1 MKVKKGIFHNPI
13 LPYVLVAPQLIITL
27 LFFFWPAGQAIIQAF
42 LISDPFG
49 GGSEFV
55 WFENFQ
61 NVLSSPEYL
70 HSVITTLI
78 FSGLTA
84 LISMSSGLAI
94 AVMVN
99 RIKVSK
105 KLLQSMLIWP
115 YAIAPAM
122 AGVLWVFLLHPT
134 FGAIGYFLI
143 HNLGFDWNPV
153 LEPNHALSMVVLAS
167 AWKQVSYNFI
177 FFLSGLQSIPTSL
190 MEAAAID
197 GAGPFKRFWKI
208 IFPLLSPTGF
218 FLLVMNLV
226 YSFFDTFGVIHTT
239 TEGGPGGA
247 TNTLVYKVYSDG
259 FVGLDLGA
267 SAAQSVLLMALTIIL
282 TIIQFKYIEKKVHY

>member
-1 MKVKKGIFHNPI
+1 MKEKKGIFQNPL
-13 LPYVLVAPQLIITL
+13 LPYLLVAPQLIITI

-49 GGSEFV
+49 GSSEFV
-55 WFENFQ
+55 WFENFIT
-61 NVLSSPEYL
+61 VLSSAEYIESL
-70 HSVITTLI
+70 IRTFI
-78 FSGLTA
+78 FSFFTATLSMTAGL
-84 LISMSSGLAI
+84 SLA
-94 AVMVN
+94 VLVN
-99 RIKVSK
+99 RIKGK
-105 KLLQSMLIWP
+105 TKILQSLLIWP

-134 FGAIGYFLI
+134 FGAIGHFFI
-143 HNLGFDWNPV
+143 HTLGINWNPV
-153 LEPNHALSMVVLAS
+153 LEPSHAFMMIIFAS
-167 AWKQVSYNFI
+167 AWKQVSYNFV
-177 FFLSGLQSIPTSL
+177 FFLSGLQGIPASL
-190 MEAAAID
+190 LEAAAID
-197 GAGPFKRFWKI
+197 GAGPIKRFWKI

-226 YSFFDTFGVIHTT
+226 YAFFDTFGVIHTT

-247 TNTLVYKVYSDG
+247 TNTLVYKVYADG

-267 SAAQSVLLMALTIIL
+267 SAAQSVLLMAMTIVL

>member
-1 MKVKKGIFHNPI
+1 MNEKRGIFKNPI
-13 LPYVLVAPQLIITL
+13 LPYLLVAPQLIITV

-49 GGSEFV
+49 SGSEFV
-55 WFENFQ
+55 WFENFTAVLGSIEYVESLIRTFIFSFLTA
-61 NVLSSPEYL
+61 VLSMSCG
-70 HSVITTLI
+70 LI
-78 FSGLTA
+78 
-84 LISMSSGLAI
+84 LA
-94 AVMVN
+94 VLVN
-99 RIKVSK
+99 RLKKSK
-105 KLLQSMLIWP
+105 QMLQTLLIWP

-143 HNLGFDWNPV
+143 NTLGLDWNPV
-153 LEPNHALSMVVLAS
+153 LQPSHALIMIIFAS
-167 AWKQVSYNFI
+167 AWKQVSYNFV
-177 FFLSGLQSIPTSL
+177 FFLSGLQGIPGSL

-197 GAGPFKRFWKI
+197 GAGPMKRFWKI
-208 IFPLLSPTGF
+208 VFPLLSPTGF

-226 YSFFDTFGVIHTT
+226 YAFFDTFGVIHTT

-247 TNTLVYKVYSDG
+247 TNTLVYKVYADG
-259 FVGLDLGA
+259 FVGLDLGV
-267 SAAQSVLLMALTIIL
+267 SAAQSVLLMAMTIIL